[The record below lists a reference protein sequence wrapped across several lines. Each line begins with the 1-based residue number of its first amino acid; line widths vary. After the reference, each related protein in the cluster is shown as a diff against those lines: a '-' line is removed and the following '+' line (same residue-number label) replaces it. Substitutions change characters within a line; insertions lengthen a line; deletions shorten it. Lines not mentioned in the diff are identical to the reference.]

1 MDLFSHLYFAKKPFI
16 SIVFFFSK
24 ILAVLVSFLF
34 IYLFF
39 TLQYCIDFAIHQHA
53 SCVHPWWMHVDE
65 IITFKTTSAA
75 MILLFSSVEQK
86 HKLGHLVDF

>member
-39 TLQYCIDFAIHQHA
+39 TLQYCIDFAIHQRE
-53 SCVHPWWMHVDE
+53 STTGVHVFP
-65 IITFKTTSAA
+65 ILNPPPTTLPIG
-75 MILLFSSVEQK
+75 MK
-86 HKLGHLVDF
+86 